1 MGDGRATD
9 RLGRSLDGVGMACSE
24 GERIM
29 ADEPREGPAEEHEP
43 HPTGTVI
50 LMLLFIVLII
60 VLWGYMYLLVL
71 GRGATQ

>member
-1 MGDGRATD
+1 MAERPTASVD
-9 RLGRSLDGVGMACSE
+9 RSTVWGMACSE